1 MKYPLEERVGKFSE
15 DIIDLVRKIKINITN
30 KNIIE
35 QLIRSATSIGANY
48 FEANGS
54 SSKRDFINKIAISKK
69 EAIETQYWL
78 RLLNKTDNY
87 LKAEITNLWDEAKQ
101 IGMIPEFPK
110 LTLLKTNFLI

>member
-1 MKYPLEERVGKFSE
+1 MKYQLEERVEKFAE
-15 DIIDLVRKIKINITN
+15 NIIDLIKKIRINIIN

-54 SSKRDFINKIAISKK
+54 SSKKDFINKIAISKK

-78 RLLNKTDNY
+78 RMLNKTDNNF
-87 LKAEITNLWDEAKQ
+87 KEEIGRLWDEARQ
-101 IGMIPEFPK
+101 IGMILSK
-110 LTLLKTNFLI
+110 IISNVRKTV

>member
-1 MKYPLEERVGKFSE
+1 MKYALEERVGRFAE
-15 DIIDLVRKIKINITN
+15 NIIDLIKKVRINITN

-78 RLLNKTDNY
+78 RLLNKTDDY
-87 LKAEITNLWDEAKQ
+87 
-101 IGMIPEFPK
+101 
-110 LTLLKTNFLI
+110 

>member
-1 MKYPLEERVGKFSE
+1 MKYQLEERVERFSE
-15 DIIDLVRKIKINITN
+15 NVIDLIKKANINYTN

-35 QLIRSATSIGANY
+35 QLIRSSTSIGANY

-78 RLLNKTDNY
+78 RLLNKTDDY
-87 LKAEITNLWDEAKQ
+87 LKNDIVILWDEAKQ
-101 IGMIPEFPK
+101 IGMILSK
-110 LTLLKTNFLI
+110 IISNVRKTV

>member
-1 MKYPLEERVGKFSE
+1 MKYQLEERVGKFAE
-15 DIIDLVRKIKINITN
+15 NIIDLIKKVRINITN

-54 SSKRDFINKIAISKK
+54 SSKKDFINKIAISKK

-78 RLLNKTDNY
+78 RMLNKTDNN
-87 LKAEITNLWDEAKQ
+87 LKEEIIKLWDEAKQ
-101 IGMIPEFPK
+101 IGMILSK
-110 LTLLKTNFLI
+110 IISNVRKTV

>member
-1 MKYPLEERVGKFSE
+1 MKYQLEERVGKFAE
-15 DIIDLVRKIKINITN
+15 NIIDLIKKVRINITN

-54 SSKRDFINKIAISKK
+54 SSKKDFINKIAISKK

-78 RLLNKTDNY
+78 RMLNKTDNN
-87 LKAEITNLWDEAKQ
+87 LKEGIIKLWDEAKQ
-101 IGMIPEFPK
+101 IGMILSK
-110 LTLLKTNFLI
+110 IISNVRKTV

>member
-1 MKYPLEERVGKFSE
+1 MKYQLEERVGKFAE
-15 DIIDLVRKIKINITN
+15 NIIDLIKKIRINITN

-54 SSKRDFINKIAISKK
+54 SSKKDFINKIAISKK

-78 RLLNKTDNY
+78 RMLNKTDNN
-87 LKAEITNLWDEAKQ
+87 LKEEIIKLWDEAKQ
-101 IGMIPEFPK
+101 IGMILSK
-110 LTLLKTNFLI
+110 IISNVRKTV

>member
-1 MKYPLEERVGKFSE
+1 MKYQLEERVGKFAE
-15 DIIDLVRKIKINITN
+15 NIIDLIKKVRINITN

-54 SSKRDFINKIAISKK
+54 SSKKDFINKIAISKK

-78 RLLNKTDNY
+78 RMKP
-87 LKAEITNLWDEAKQ
+87 I
-101 IGMIPEFPK
+101 II
-110 LTLLKTNFLI
+110 

>member
-15 DIIDLVRKIKINITN
+15 NIIDLIKKVRINYTN
-30 KNIIE
+30 KNIVE

-54 SSKRDFINKIAISKK
+54 SSKRDFISKIAISKK

-87 LKAEITNLWDEAKQ
+87 LKVEIIRLWDEAKQ
-101 IGMIPEFPK
+101 IGMIFSK
-110 LTLLKTNFLI
+110 IISNVRKSV

>member
-1 MKYPLEERVGKFSE
+1 MKYALEERVGGFAE
-15 DIIDLVRKIKINITN
+15 NIIDLIKKVRINITN

-78 RLLNKTDNY
+78 RLLNKTDDY
-87 LKAEITNLWDEAKQ
+87 LKEEIIKLWDEAKQ
-101 IGMIPEFPK
+101 IGMILSK
-110 LTLLKTNFLI
+110 IISNVRKTLS

>member
-1 MKYPLEERVGKFSE
+1 MKYQLEERVGKFAE
-15 DIIDLVRKIKINITN
+15 NIIDLIKKVRINITN

-54 SSKRDFINKIAISKK
+54 SSKKDFINKIAISKK

-78 RLLNKTDNY
+78 RMLNKTDNN
-87 LKAEITNLWDEAKQ
+87 LKEEIIKLWDEAKQ
-101 IGMIPEFPK
+101 IGMI
-110 LTLLKTNFLI
+110 LSKTISNVRKTV